1 MNIKK
6 TAVITAIAGVVLGAS
21 FAAAQVTTTSS
32 CYQFNTNL
40 RVGNTGA
47 DVKALQ
53 QTLNANGFTVAA
65 AGHAGSAGMETS
77 YFGNATKN
85 ALIKWQEANAA
96 ATLAP
101 WGLTSGTGFFG
112 ATSRAEMNKCAPG
125 TPTTPGTGTVSGAV
139 SVSLASVQPNTVL
152 VQKSSHAKLADFV
165 FSGTGIVTGVKLQRT
180 GVSNNS
186 ALTNVYL
193 YEGNVRISDAASVL
207 ADGTVN
213 FNYGTGLFSVT
224 GSKVISVY
232 ADIADNTS
240 GQSVGVSLIGH
251 TTAGNPAAV
260 VAGVNGP
267 NLPIASA
274 TLVGVTIDSAPS
286 SQGNVD
292 VGNTNVNVWSTTINN
307 NRDAYLEGANL
318 KMIGSAPTT
327 ALSNVKL
334 YIDGVQVGNAVSV
347 DTQGRIAF
355 AGTTFLRA
363 GAHTL
368 NVRADIA
375 DGAGRDFY
383 VVLEQGSDLLFRDA
397 QLSAYAMPT
406 YLANQ
411 VFNLQA
417 PKVTIT
423 SCTSGCAIL
432 SADTSFSGQKAT
444 AGASNQT
451 IGKYTLTVYGEPVK
465 LVSGNVDVQGVSTT
479 SSISNISVYVN
490 GTAVTSG
497 LSDTLASTTGAF
509 LSNLGGFVVNPGS
522 PVTIEVKADIRDTNG
537 NNLPA
542 GDLTVYLKNV
552 QVQGT
557 QSRNTQTIAERM
569 SNSVNVGSLFAS
581 FTNNAGFTG
590 SNSPSNAQSVKIG
603 SYTMSTGA
611 TEGVRLTQIDVTLT
625 PALGFD
631 ISSLSNVRLMENG
644 NQVTFK
650 GTVGSGTGPI
660 TTSFSLYQDVSA
672 NSSKTYDIVADL
684 ANASGTLAVTAKAN
698 YQGMVGMTSTT
709 SVLTAAVTTTVAQ
722 PGVSEISLVGSQSK
736 VAQYVVGGTSPFAVA
751 SFNVKATGSNFD
763 ANTVEVVL
771 SNPAIVTAV
780 TIDGVTATKGVGD
793 RYTASLSRSI
803 STLGTTIPV
812 TVTFAK
818 ADQYNNFSA
827 SSTTVGISY
836 IAGNNGVATGT
847 QYTGAALASSN
858 AMTLVASMPTAV
870 KGAGQYLGTGSA
882 TGIKVGTI
890 KVDVSTAGDIVLN
903 SLPVAVGLPSGT
915 FSNLELRI
923 NNVAV
928 PNATASGTV
937 VTFTGGYRITAGSS
951 VTFDVYGDVASVIT
965 GGNTS
970 INAGA
975 GADFDWSD
983 LIATGLKGTLLT
995 NYGN

>member
-1 MNIKK
+1 MNKLK
-6 TAVITAIAGVVLGAS
+6 TTALAVIAVGLVLGIS
-21 FAAAQVTTTSS
+21 SAQVTTSS
-32 CYQFNTNL
+32 CYQFERNL

-65 AGHAGSAGMETS
+65 AGHAGSAGMETT
-77 YFGNATKN
+77 YFGNATKM

-96 ATLAP
+96 TTLAP

-139 SVSLASVQPNTVL
+139 AVSLASVQPNNVL

-165 FSGTGIVTGVKLQRT
+165 FSGTGIVTNIKLQRT
-180 GVSNNS
+180 GVSNNN

-193 YEGNVRISDAASVL
+193 YEGNTRISDAASVL
-207 ADGTVN
+207 ADGTIN
-213 FNYGTGLFSVT
+213 FNYGTGLFSVA

-232 ADIADNTS
+232 ADIADQTS
-240 GQSVGVSLIGH
+240 GQSVGVSMIGY
-251 TTAGNPAAV
+251 TTSGNPAAV
-260 VAGVNGP
+260 VSGLNGP

-274 TLVGVTIDSAPS
+274 TMVGVTIDNAPS
-286 SQGNVD
+286 SQTQVD
-292 VGNTNVNVWSTTINN
+292 VGNTNVNVWSASVTN
-307 NRDAYLEGANL
+307 NRDAYLEGANF

-347 DTQGRIAF
+347 DLQGRIAF
-355 AGTTFLRA
+355 SGSTFLRA

-368 NVRADIA
+368 NVRGDVA

-383 VVLEQGSDLLFRDA
+383 IVLEQGSDLLFRDA

-406 YLANQ
+406 YLGNQ

-432 SADTSFSGQKAT
+432 SSDTSFNGQRVT
-444 AGASNQT
+444 SGASNQT
-451 IGKYTLTVYGEPVK
+451 IGKFTLSVYGEPVK
-465 LVSGNVDVQGVSTT
+465 LISGNVDVQGAPTSTK
-479 SSISNISVYVN
+479 ISNISVYVN

-497 LSDTLASTTGAF
+497 ISDELASSTGAF

-522 PVTIEVKADIRDTNG
+522 PVSIEVKADIRDTNG
-537 NNLPA
+537 VNLAA
-542 GDLTVYLKNV
+542 GNLTVYLKNI

-557 QSRNTQTIAERM
+557 QSRNTQTIVERN
-569 SNSVNVGSLFAS
+569 SNSVTVGSLLAS
-581 FTNNAGFTG
+581 FSNNTGFTG
-590 SNSPSNAQSVKIG
+590 SKVPSNAQAVKIG

-611 TEGVRLTQIDVTLT
+611 TEGVRLTQLDLNLT
-625 PALGFD
+625 PAAGFNL
-631 ISSLSNVRLMENG
+631 SSLSNVRLMDG
-644 NQVTFK
+644 ANQVTFK
-650 GTVGSGTGPI
+650 GTVGSGT
-660 TTSFSLYQDVSA
+660 TAAQTSFSLYTEVAA
-672 NSSKTYDIVADL
+672 NSSKTFDVVADFS
-684 ANASGTLAVTAKAN
+684 NASGTLSVTGVGH
-698 YQGMVGMTSTT
+698 YQGTVGLTSTT
-709 SVLTAAVTTTVAQ
+709 SATTAAVVTTVSE
-722 PGVSEISLVGSQSK
+722 PGVAEVSLVGSQSK
-736 VAQYVVGGTSPFAVA
+736 VAQYVIGGTSPFAIA
-751 SFNVKATGSNFD
+751 SFNVKASGSDFT
-763 ANTVEVVL
+763 ANTIEVEV
-771 SNPAIVTAV
+771 SNSAIVTAV

-793 RYTASLSRSI
+793 RYSATVSKNI

-818 ADQYNNFSA
+818 ADQYNNFSNA
-827 SSTTVGISY
+827 TTTVGISY

-847 QYTGAALASSN
+847 QYSGTAIASSS

-870 KGAGQYLGTGSA
+870 KGTGQYLGTGDA

-890 KVDVSTAGDIVLN
+890 KVDVSAAGDIVIN
-903 SLPVAVGLPSGT
+903 TLPVAVGLPSGT
-915 FSNLELRI
+915 FSNLGLRI

-937 VTFTGGYRITAGSS
+937 VTFTGGYRMTAGSS
-951 VTFDVYGDVASVIT
+951 VTFDVYGDVSGVNT
-965 GGNTS
+965 SGNTS

-975 GADFDWSD
+975 GTNFDWSD
-983 LIATGLKGTLLT
+983 LIVTGLKGTLLT